1 MSKAITF
8 SRISLFVVYFWFG
21 VLKVLGLSPA
31 SPMVLSLLKKTITFI
46 DAPTFLIV
54 FGLFEVLIGILFLIP
69 KLEKI
74 ALFLLTL
81 HMVAVCLP
89 LVMLPDLTWKS
100 MLVPTMEGQYI
111 IKNILI
117 IAIAVN
123 LVAHRRC

>member
-117 IAIAVN
+117 ISIAFT
-123 LVAHRRC
+123 LALRRRY